1 MKQVYLSVI
10 AGLFLSGLSG
20 LYGCSSA
27 EIDENN
33 PTALM
38 KEAEEDIDASRY
50 LLAIE
55 KLQSIKNKHPYSKE
69 AVEAQ
74 LRIGDVYF
82 LQDSFTEA
90 AATYEA
96 FRDLHPKHAKIGY
109 ATYRVGLS
117 HFMDIPKKHARDLTP
132 ATHAEQSFNDYLYRF
147 PSGEFAVEAKKKLAE
162 TRSILAEKEMYIAKF
177 YFKRKDWDS
186 ARGRYQKVIHLYSDT
201 PFFEEAEKQL
211 KKIEDKTGEEHG

>member
-1 MKQVYLSVI
+1 YFSVI
-10 AGLFLSGLSG
+10 VGLFLSGLSG

-38 KEAEEDIDASRY
+38 KEAEEDIDSSRY

-55 KLQSIKNKHPYSKE
+55 KLHAIKNKHPYSKE

-74 LRIGDVYF
+74 LRVADVYF

-96 FRDLHPKHAKIGY
+96 FRDLHPKHVKIGY

-117 HFMDIPKKHARDLTP
+117 YFMDIPKKHARDLTP
-132 ATHAEQSFNDYLYRF
+132 ATHAEQ
-147 PSGEFAVEAKKKLAE
+147 
-162 TRSILAEKEMYIAKF
+162 
-177 YFKRKDWDS
+177 
-186 ARGRYQKVIHLYSDT
+186 
-201 PFFEEAEKQL
+201 
-211 KKIEDKTGEEHG
+211 